1 MSKFE
6 DEYYMDGGEGDD
18 EETPEDVDE
27 DDDDEVIEKKETEE
41 DDDDDDDDDV
51 DDEGGSLEDDYD
63 DESNEA
69 ENDDDDDDDEQII
82 DKKST
87 NIAAAVNMVEGEN
100 DEYDSSDSEDDSS
113 DDENFTKVDDEFKFK
128 FMKSI
133 HPEEFDDDYNSMKIF
148 TEINRDKD
156 NIIVDKH
163 HKTLPLLTK
172 YEKARILGLRIA
184 QLNKGAQPF
193 IKFTNEERN
202 VIDTHIIA
210 EKELREKRLP
220 FIIMRPI
227 PNGKK
232 EYWSLQDLEIIDN

>member
-1 MSKFE
+1 MSEFD
-6 DEYYMDGGEGDD
+6 DEYYMSGGEGDEDNDGVDGDDGDD
-18 EETPEDVDE
+18 EVNVKKNLDDDDQE
-27 DDDDEVIEKKETEE
+27 DDDQEDDDFDDQSIESVQDEEE
-41 DDDDDDDDDV
+41 DDDDGDMINPDDGV
-51 DDEGGSLEDDYD
+51 NNLAAAVAQAQEG
-63 DESNEA
+63 
-69 ENDDDDDDDEQII
+69 DDDETS
-82 DKKST
+82 DMDS
-87 NIAAAVNMVEGEN
+87 
-100 DEYDSSDSEDDSS
+100 DEESSDE
-113 DDENFTKVDDEFKFK
+113 ENYTKVDDEFKYN

-133 HPEEFDDDYNSMKIF
+133 HPQEFDDDYNSMQIF

-156 NIIVDKH
+156 NIIVDKYH
-163 HKTLPLLTK
+163 QTLPILTK
-172 YEKARILGLRIA
+172 YEKARILGLRIS

-193 IKFTNEERN
+193 IKFTNSERN

>member
-1 MSKFE
+1 MSEFD
-6 DEYYMDGGEGDD
+6 DEYYMSGGEG
-18 EETPEDVDE
+18 EEEDIDDVDGD
-27 DDDDEVIEKKETEE
+27 DDDDEVIVKKDLDDEDDDGDGEDDDFDDQSIETGQEE
-41 DDDDDDDDDV
+41 DDDEENEDEVIDP
-51 DDEGGSLEDDYD
+51 DEGENNLAAAVAQAQEYDEAESSDMDSD
-63 DESNEA
+63 DESS
-69 ENDDDDDDDEQII
+69 DE
-82 DKKST
+82 
-87 NIAAAVNMVEGEN
+87 
-100 DEYDSSDSEDDSS
+100 EYY
-113 DDENFTKVDDEFKFK
+113 TKVDDEFKYN

-133 HPEEFDDDYNSMKIF
+133 HPQEFDDDYNSMHIF

-156 NIIVDKH
+156 NIIVDKYH
-163 HKTLPLLTK
+163 QTLPILTK
-172 YEKARILGLRIA
+172 YEKARILGLRIS

-193 IKFTNEERN
+193 IKFTNSERN

>member
-6 DEYYMDGGEGDD
+6 DEFYMDGGEGEDEGLEEDVNDDVDDDD
-18 EETPEDVDE
+18 E
-27 DDDDEVIEKKETEE
+27 DEVIEKKETEE
-41 DDDDDDDDDV
+41 DDAGLTDDDFDDDV
-51 DDEGGSLEDDYD
+51 SVD
-63 DESNEA
+63 A
-69 ENDDDDDDDEQII
+69 ENDDDDDDDDDEQRF
-82 DKKST
+82 DDDEAT
-87 NIAAAVNMVEGEN
+87 NIAAAVNQVEGE
-100 DEYDSSDSEDDSS
+100 DEDYDSSDSEDDSS

-156 NIIVDKH
+156 NIIVDKYH
-163 HKTLPLLTK
+163 QTLPLLTK

-210 EKELREKRLP
+210 EQELREKRLP

>member
-1 MSKFE
+1 MSEFD
-6 DEYYMDGGEGDD
+6 DEYYMSGGEG
-18 EETPEDVDE
+18 EEGD
-27 DDDDEVIEKKETEE
+27 I
-41 DDDDDDDDDV
+41 DDV
-51 DDEGGSLEDDYD
+51 DDEGEDDDEVIVKKNLDDEEDEDDDDQEDDEFDEQSIETGQEDDEEEDEDDDINDPDDGENNLAAAVAQAQEGDDGETSDMDTD
-63 DESNEA
+63 DESSDE
-69 ENDDDDDDDEQII
+69 EN
-82 DKKST
+82 
-87 NIAAAVNMVEGEN
+87 
-100 DEYDSSDSEDDSS
+100 Y
-113 DDENFTKVDDEFKFK
+113 TKVDDEFKYN

-133 HPEEFDDDYNSMKIF
+133 HPQEFDDDYNSMQIF

-156 NIIVDKH
+156 NIIVDKYH
-163 HKTLPLLTK
+163 QTLPILTK
-172 YEKARILGLRIA
+172 YEKARILGLRIS

-193 IKFTNEERN
+193 IKFTNSERN